1 MKLMNIYT
9 LAYALVKNLYRGNKL
24 MKLNNADLLQ
34 TKAFINGLWV
44 ETATSYTVLNPASL
58 TKIAQVS
65 KCGSDECDAAIDAAQ
80 AALTPLKK
88 MLAKDRSAILRK
100 IAMLMLEHKDDLA
113 TILTTEQGKNY
124 AEAQGEIVYSAGFFE
139 WFAEEAKRI
148 YGDIIPAT
156 KPNTKIM
163 VTKEAVGVVGAITP
177 WNFPLAMF
185 ARKFAAAFAA
195 GCPVI
200 WKPSE
205 ETPLSANALAVI
217 CTLAGV
223 PKGCLN
229 IVSGDAVQIGSALM
243 KSTKVRKITFTGS
256 TKTGKLLMQQAA
268 DTVKKVS
275 MELGGN
281 APFIVFADADLDA
294 AVEGALQ
301 SKFRNTGQT
310 CVCVNRFFVHDTVY
324 DEFITK
330 FAAKISALK
339 IGDGFMPGITQGPL
353 INQMAFDK
361 VAAHVADAKLKGAT
375 IVCGGKPHDLGGL
388 FYEPTLFANAN
399 TDMLFNREE
408 TFGPLAACI
417 RFKTTEEVLELAN
430 DSETGLSAYFY
441 TRDLALAFQV
451 AEQLEVGMVGIND
464 GIISNEVAPFGGI
477 KESGIGREGSK
488 YGIEEYLNIKYTL
501 IGGL

>member
-1 MKLMNIYT
+1 MLSVCMLN
-9 LAYALVKNLYRGNKL
+9 KNHVRESKL
-24 MKLNNADLLQ
+24 MKLNNPDLLQ
-34 TKAFINGLWV
+34 TKAFINGFWV
-44 ETATSYTVLNPASL
+44 ETSASYAVLNPASL
-58 TKIAQVS
+58 VEVAQVS
-65 KCGSDECDAAIDAAQ
+65 KCGAKECNAAINAAHT
-80 AALTPLKK
+80 ALTPLKK
-88 MLAKDRSAILRK
+88 MLAKERSAILRK
-100 IAMLMLEHKDDLA
+100 IATLMLEHKDDLA

-124 AEAQGEIVYSAGFFE
+124 TEAQGEIIYSAGFFE

-195 GCPVI
+195 GCPVV

-205 ETPLSANALAVI
+205 ETPLSANALASI
-217 CTLAGV
+217 CVLAGV
-223 PKGCLN
+223 PQGCLN
-229 IVSGDAVQIGSALM
+229 VVSGDAVQIGGALM
-243 KSTKVRKITFTGS
+243 QSNKVRKITFTGS
-256 TKTGKLLMQQAA
+256 TRTGKLLMRQAA

-275 MELGGN
+275 LELGGN

-294 AVEGALQ
+294 AAEGALQ

-310 CVCVNRFFVHDTVY
+310 CVCVNRFFIHDAVY
-324 DEFITK
+324 DEFIAK
-330 FAAKISALK
+330 FVAKIAALK
-339 IGDGFMPGITQGPL
+339 VGDGFMPGATQGPL

-375 IVCGGKPHDLGGL
+375 IVHGGKPHALGGL
-388 FYEPTLFANAN
+388 FYEPTLISNAN
-399 TDMLFNREE
+399 SSMLFNTEE

-417 RFKTTEEVLELAN
+417 RFKTTEEALELADN
-430 DSETGLSAYFY
+430 SETGLAAYFY
-441 TRDLALAFQV
+441 TKDLALAFQV
-451 AEQLEVGMVGIND
+451 AEQLEVGMIGIND
-464 GIISNEVAPFGGI
+464 GIISNEVAPFGGV

-488 YGIEEYLNIKYTL
+488 YGIDEYLNIKYTL
-501 IGGL
+501 IAGL